1 MLKSVCDM
9 MLLNTGI
16 KWASVKRTILITG
29 FIHQLFTFTC
39 LTLRS

>member
-9 MLLNTGI
+9 ILNTGI

-29 FIHQLFTFTC
+29 FIHQIATIL
-39 LTLRS
+39 LLA